1 MSPEIVGLIGLIV
14 LLILLFSG
22 MWIGAAMA
30 MVGFIGY
37 AYIVGIKPAF
47 AMVSQIPFTTMAWYP
62 LTCVPLFVFMGI
74 VIFHSGVGEDLY
86 KTAYTLV
93 GQLRG
98 GLAMATVIA
107 CALFAAITGVSAPA
121 LATLGKVAVP
131 EMKKRK
137 YDEKLALGSLVCAG
151 TMAFLIPP
159 SVAFIIYGIL
169 TETSIARLF
178 IAGFLPGILLTALFV
193 ATIAIITAR
202 NPKAGPAG
210 PKTSFKEKVV
220 SLKLTWPV
228 VVLFLVVLGGIYGGV
243 FTPTE
248 GGAIGAFGALV
259 ISIAMG
265 RLNFKKFLAALL
277 EGGQTTAFIMLLII
291 GAYILMKFL
300 AVSKLTILLGAT
312 VANLPVPPMAI
323 FAAIAILYIILG
335 MFLDIVSA
343 VILTIPVLYP
353 VVLTIGLDP
362 IWYGVMVVILI
373 EMGLV
378 TPPVGM
384 DAFILSGVTGI
395 PLSTIFRG
403 AIPFLVA
410 AIICIIIL
418 AIFPQIALFLPST
431 M

>member
-14 LLILLFSG
+14 LLILLFAG

-30 MVGFIGY
+30 MVGFFGY
-37 AYIVGIKPAF
+37 AYIVGIQPAF

-62 LTCVPLFVFMGI
+62 LTCVPLFIFMGV
-74 VIFHSGVGEDLY
+74 VIFHAGVGKDLY

-98 GLAMATVIA
+98 GLAMATVVA

-131 EMKKRK
+131 EMKKYK

-178 IAGFLPGILLTALFV
+178 MAGFFPGILLTALFV
-193 ATIAIITAR
+193 ATIMIITAR

-210 PKTSFKEKVV
+210 PKTSFTDKIV
-220 SLKLTWPV
+220 SLKFTWPT
-228 VVLFLVVLGGIYGGV
+228 VVLFLVVLGGIYRGI

-248 GGAIGAFGALV
+248 AGAIGAFGALV

-265 RLNFKKFLAALL
+265 RLNFRKFLEALL
-277 EGGQTTAFIMLLII
+277 EAGQTTAFIMLLII

-300 AVSKLTILLGAT
+300 AVSKLTLLLGAT

-323 FAAIAILYIILG
+323 FGAIAILYIILG

-353 VVLTIGLDP
+353 VVLTLGFDP

>member
-14 LLILLFSG
+14 LLILLFAG

-30 MVGFIGY
+30 MVGFFGY
-37 AYIVGIKPAF
+37 AYIVGIQPAF

-62 LTCVPLFVFMGI
+62 LTCVPLFIFMGV
-74 VIFHSGVGEDLY
+74 VIFHAGVGKDLY

-98 GLAMATVIA
+98 GLAMATVVA

-131 EMKKRK
+131 EMKKYK

-178 IAGFLPGILLTALFV
+178 MAGFFPGILLTALFV
-193 ATIAIITAR
+193 ATIMIITAR

-210 PKTSFKEKVV
+210 PKTSFTDKIV
-220 SLKLTWPV
+220 SLKYTWPT
-228 VVLFLVVLGGIYGGV
+228 VVLFLVVLGGIYRGI

-248 GGAIGAFGALV
+248 AGAIGAFGALV

-265 RLNFKKFLAALL
+265 RLNFRKFLEALL
-277 EGGQTTAFIMLLII
+277 EAGQTTAFIMLLII

-300 AVSKLTILLGAT
+300 AVSKLTLLLGAT

-323 FAAIAILYIILG
+323 FGAIAILYIILG

-353 VVLTIGLDP
+353 VVLTIGFDP

>member
-1 MSPEIVGLIGLIV
+1 MSPEIIGLIGLAV

-30 MVGFIGY
+30 TVGFVGY
-37 AYIVGIKPAF
+37 AVIVGIKPAF
-47 AMVSQIPFTTMAWYP
+47 GMVSQIPFTTMAWYP
-62 LTCVPLFVFMGI
+62 MTCVPLFVFMGI
-74 VIFHSGVGEDLY
+74 VIFYSGVGKDLY
-86 KTAYTLV
+86 ETAYTLV

-107 CALFAAITGVSAPA
+107 CALFAAITGVSSPA

-131 EMKKRK
+131 EMRKYK
-137 YDEKLALGSLVCAG
+137 YDEKLTCGSLVCAG

-159 SVAFIIYGIL
+159 SVTFIIYGIL

-178 IAGFLPGILLTALFV
+178 MAGFFPGILLSALFV
-193 ATIAIITAR
+193 ATITIITR
-202 NPKAGPAG
+202 LNPKAGPAG
-210 PKTSFKEKVV
+210 PKTSFKAKVV
-220 SLKLTWPV
+220 SLRLTWPV
-228 VVLFLVVLGGIYGGV
+228 LLLFLVVLGGIYGGV

-248 GGAIGAFGALV
+248 AGAIGAFGALV

-265 RLNFKKFLAALL
+265 RLNFKNFIAALL

-300 AVSKLTILLGAT
+300 AVSKLTLLLGST
-312 VANLPVPPMAI
+312 VANLAVPPMAI

-353 VVLTIGLDP
+353 VVLTLGFDP
-362 IWYGVMVVILI
+362 IWYGVMIVILI

-384 DAFILSGVTGI
+384 DAFVLSGITGI
-395 PLSTIFRG
+395 PLGTVFRG
-403 AIPFLVA
+403 AVPFLIAVV
-410 AIICIIIL
+410 ICIVLL

>member
-1 MSPEIVGLIGLIV
+1 MSPEIIGLIGLVV

-30 MVGFIGY
+30 TVGFVGY
-37 AYIVGIKPAF
+37 AVVVGIKPAF
-47 AMVSQIPFTTMAWYP
+47 GMVSQIPFTTMAWYP
-62 LTCVPLFVFMGI
+62 MTCVPLFVFMGI
-74 VIFHSGVGEDLY
+74 VIFHSGVGKDLY
-86 KTAYTLV
+86 ETAYTLV

-107 CALFAAITGVSAPA
+107 CALFAAITGVSSPA

-131 EMKKRK
+131 EMEKHK
-137 YDEKLALGSLVCAG
+137 YDVKLACGSLVCAG

-159 SVAFIIYGIL
+159 SVTFIIYGIL

-178 IAGFLPGILLTALFV
+178 MAGFFPGILLSILFIG
-193 ATIAIITAR
+193 TIMIITGR

-210 PKTSFKEKVV
+210 PKTSFKAKVL
-220 SLKLTWPV
+220 SLRLTWPV
-228 VVLFLVVLGGIYGGV
+228 VLLFLLVLGGIYGGV

-248 GGAIGAFGALV
+248 AGAIGAFGALV

-265 RLNFKKFLAALL
+265 RLSFKKFLEALL

-300 AVSKLTILLGAT
+300 AVSKLTLLLGST
-312 VANLPVPPMAI
+312 VAHLSVPPMAI

-353 VVLTIGLDP
+353 VVLTLGFDP

-384 DAFILSGVTGI
+384 DAFVLSGVTGV
-395 PLSTIFRG
+395 PLATIFRG
-403 AIPFLVA
+403 AVPFLIAVV
-410 AIICIIIL
+410 ICIVLL

>member
-14 LLILLFSG
+14 LLILLFAG

-30 MVGFIGY
+30 MVGFFGY
-37 AYIVGIKPAF
+37 AYIVGIQPAF

-62 LTCVPLFVFMGI
+62 LTCVPLFIFMGV
-74 VIFHSGVGEDLY
+74 VIFHAGVGKDLY

-98 GLAMATVIA
+98 GLAMATVVA
-107 CALFAAITGVSAPA
+107 CALFAAITGVSSPA

-131 EMKKRK
+131 EMKKYK

-178 IAGFLPGILLTALFV
+178 MAGFFPGILLTALFV
-193 ATIAIITAR
+193 ATIMIITAR

-210 PKTSFKEKVV
+210 PKTSFTDKIV
-220 SLKLTWPV
+220 SLKFTWPT
-228 VVLFLVVLGGIYGGV
+228 VVLFLVVLGGIYRGI

-248 GGAIGAFGALV
+248 AGAIGAFGALV

-265 RLNFKKFLAALL
+265 RLNFRKFLEALL
-277 EGGQTTAFIMLLII
+277 EAGQTTAFIMLLII

-300 AVSKLTILLGAT
+300 AVSKLTLLLGAT

-323 FAAIAILYIILG
+323 FGAIAILYIILG

-353 VVLTIGLDP
+353 VVLTLGFDP

>member
-1 MSPEIVGLIGLIV
+1 MSPEIIGIIGLAV

-30 MVGFIGY
+30 MVGFFGY
-37 AYIVGIKPAF
+37 AVIVGIHPAF
-47 AMVSQIPFTTMAWYP
+47 GMVSQIPFTTMAWYP

-74 VIFHSGVGEDLY
+74 VIFHAGVGEDLY

-107 CALFAAITGVSAPA
+107 CALFAAITGVSSPA

-137 YDEKLALGSLVCAG
+137 YDEKLAVGSLVCAG

-178 IAGFLPGILLTALFV
+178 IAGFLPGILLTAAFI

-210 PKTSFKEKVV
+210 PKTSFMEKVV
-220 SLKLTWPV
+220 SLRLTWPV
-228 VVLFLVVLGGIYGGV
+228 VLLFVLVLGGIYGGV

-259 ISIAMG
+259 IGIAMG

-291 GAYILMKFL
+291 GAYLLMKFL
-300 AVSKLTILLGAT
+300 AVSKLTILLGTT

-353 VVLTIGLDP
+353 VVLSVGFDP
-362 IWYGVMVVILI
+362 IWYGVMMVVLI

-395 PLSTIFRG
+395 PLVTIFRG
-403 AIPFLVA
+403 AVPFLVA
-410 AIICIIIL
+410 VIICIIIL
-418 AIFPQIALFLPST
+418 AIFPQIALFLPNT

>member
-1 MSPEIVGLIGLIV
+1 MSPEIVGIIGLAV

-30 MVGFIGY
+30 MVGFFGY
-37 AYIVGIKPAF
+37 AYIVGIQPAF
-47 AMVSQIPFTTMAWYP
+47 GMVSQIPFTTMAWYP

-74 VIFHSGVGEDLY
+74 VIFHAGVGKDLY

-107 CALFAAITGVSAPA
+107 CALFAAITGVSSPA

-131 EMKKRK
+131 EMKKYK
-137 YDEKLALGSLVCAG
+137 YDQKLALGSLVCAG

-178 IAGFLPGILLTALFV
+178 MAGFLPGLLLTALFV
-193 ATIAIITAR
+193 ATITIITAR

-210 PKTSFKEKVV
+210 PKTSFKEKIV
-220 SLKLTWPV
+220 SLKLTWPM
-228 VVLFLVVLGGIYGGV
+228 VLLFILVLGGIYLGV

-248 GGAIGAFGALV
+248 AGAIGAFGALV
-259 ISIAMG
+259 IGIAMG

-291 GAYILMKFL
+291 GAYLLMKFL
-300 AVSKLTILLGAT
+300 AVSKLTILLGST
-312 VANLPVPPMAI
+312 VANLPLPPMAI

-343 VILTIPVLYP
+343 VILTIPVLFP
-353 VVLTIGLDP
+353 VVIAVGFDP
-362 IWYGVMVVILI
+362 IWYGVMIVILI

-395 PLSTIFRG
+395 PLVTIFRG
-403 AIPFLVA
+403 AVPFLVA
-410 AIICIIIL
+410 VIVCLIIL
-418 AIFPQIALFLPST
+418 AIFPQIALFLPNT

>member
-1 MSPEIVGLIGLIV
+1 MSPEIVGVIGLIV

-37 AYIVGIKPAF
+37 AYIVGIQPAF

-259 ISIAMG
+259 ISIGMG

>member
-1 MSPEIVGLIGLIV
+1 MSPEIAGIIGLAV

-30 MVGFIGY
+30 TVGFFGY
-37 AYIVGIKPAF
+37 AYIVGIHPAF

-107 CALFAAITGVSAPA
+107 CALFAAITGVSSPA

-178 IAGFLPGILLTALFV
+178 IAGFLPGILLSALFIS
-193 ATIAIITAR
+193 TIALITAR
-202 NPKAGPAG
+202 NPEAGPAG
-210 PKTSFKEKVV
+210 PKTSFIEKIV
-220 SLKLTWPV
+220 SLKYTWPV
-228 VVLFLVVLGGIYGGV
+228 VLLFIVVLGGIYGGV

-259 ISIAMG
+259 IGIAMG
-265 RLNFKKFLAALL
+265 RLNFKKFLASLL

-291 GAYILMKFL
+291 GAYLLMKFL
-300 AVSKLTILLGAT
+300 AVSKLTILLGST
-312 VANLPVPPMAI
+312 VAHLPLPPMAI

-353 VVLTIGLDP
+353 VVLTVGFDP
-362 IWYGVMVVILI
+362 IWYGVMIVILI

-395 PLSTIFRG
+395 PLARIFRG
-403 AIPFLVA
+403 AVPFLIAVV
-410 AIICIIIL
+410 ICIIIL

>member
-14 LLILLFSG
+14 LLILLFAG

-30 MVGFIGY
+30 MVGFFGY
-37 AYIVGIKPAF
+37 AYIVGIQPAF

-62 LTCVPLFVFMGI
+62 LTCVPLFIFMGV
-74 VIFHSGVGEDLY
+74 VIFHAGVGKDLY
-86 KTAYTLV
+86 KTAYTMV

-98 GLAMATVIA
+98 GLAMATVVA

-131 EMKKRK
+131 EMKKYK

-178 IAGFLPGILLTALFV
+178 MAGFFPGILLTALFV
-193 ATIAIITAR
+193 TTIMIITAR

-210 PKTSFKEKVV
+210 PKTSFTDKVV
-220 SLKLTWPV
+220 SLKYTWPTV
-228 VVLFLVVLGGIYGGV
+228 LLFLVVLGGIYRGI

-248 GGAIGAFGALV
+248 AGAIGAFGALV

-265 RLNFKKFLAALL
+265 RLNFRKFLEALL
-277 EGGQTTAFIMLLII
+277 EAGQTTAFIMLLII

-300 AVSKLTILLGAT
+300 AVSKLTLLLGST

-323 FAAIAILYIILG
+323 FGAIAILYIILG

-353 VVLTIGLDP
+353 VVLTVGFDP

>member
-1 MSPEIVGLIGLIV
+1 MSPEIIGLIGLAV

-30 MVGFIGY
+30 TVGFVGY
-37 AYIVGIKPAF
+37 AVILGIKPAF
-47 AMVSQIPFTTMAWYP
+47 GMVSQIPFTTMAWYP
-62 LTCVPLFVFMGI
+62 MTCVPLFVFMGI
-74 VIFHSGVGEDLY
+74 VIFYSGVGKDLY
-86 KTAYTLV
+86 ETAYTLV

-107 CALFAAITGVSAPA
+107 CALFAAITGVSSPA

-131 EMKKRK
+131 EMEKYK
-137 YDEKLALGSLVCAG
+137 YDEKLTCGSLVCAG

-159 SVAFIIYGIL
+159 SVTFIIYGIL
-169 TETSIARLF
+169 TETSIAKLF
-178 IAGFLPGILLTALFV
+178 MAGFFPGILLSALFIG
-193 ATIAIITAR
+193 TIMIITR
-202 NPKAGPAG
+202 LNPKAGPAG
-210 PKTSFKEKVV
+210 PKTSFMEKVV
-220 SLKLTWPV
+220 SLRLTWPV
-228 VVLFLVVLGGIYGGV
+228 LVLFLVVLGGIYGGV

-248 GGAIGAFGALV
+248 AGAIGAFGALV
-259 ISIAMG
+259 ISIVMG
-265 RLNFKKFLAALL
+265 RLSFKKFLAALL

-300 AVSKLTILLGAT
+300 AVSKLTLLLGST
-312 VANLPVPPMAI
+312 VANLAVPPMAI

-353 VVLTIGLDP
+353 VVLHLGFDP

-384 DAFILSGVTGI
+384 DAFVLSGITGI
-395 PLSTIFRG
+395 PLGTVFRG
-403 AIPFLVA
+403 AVPFLIAVV
-410 AIICIIIL
+410 ICIIIL